1 MSDHELS
8 SLSDAELARIA
19 YGPASSDEQ
28 QSVAAARVL
37 AARNSTRVVSRDEA
51 ASSPGTDANPAPAL
65 PAGNS
70 AEDADRA
77 DDQTVDERTPLERPR
92 PTRSVRLRTAA
103 SISLAVGSVALLGGL
118 ALGSAAETAQSNL
131 QPDSLAVFD
140 RAATAGEVAAMER
153 LFGSR
158 SDADGRLLARMG
170 DVRAYGVLVTDTA
183 YFGAPTPGREVCV
196 VALTEG
202 ETYYPQSCM
211 PEAVFRERGMI
222 GSLPVSGARLPL
234 SAPGVLSFSWG
245 PRGGIELSDD
255 TELVFGPP
263 ESRFSDAEL
272 AEGVD
277 LPALR
282 TLELS
287 PTVQGIDDPQLADA
301 YLGPVQVGR
310 YGPTVVLATVTLVD
324 NDERRVCLYPVR
336 DAEPTGSFCASLAQF
351 RADGLTGE
359 FTQDSATISVTWQ
372 PDGDVSFTRQ
382 RAL

>member
-28 QSVAAARVL
+28 SQSVAAARVL
-37 AARNSTRVVSRDEA
+37 SARSSTYVASRQEESAQPPGADSLPVSE
-51 ASSPGTDANPAPAL
+51 PH
-65 PAGNS
+65 
-70 AEDADRA
+70 E
-77 DDQTVDERTPLERPR
+77 PR
-92 PTRSVRLRTAA
+92 RHPRSVRLRTAV
-103 SISLAVGSVALLGGL
+103 SITLALASVALLGGL
-118 ALGSAAETAQSNL
+118 ALGAAADRAQSAL

-140 RAATAGEVAAMER
+140 RAATAAEVAAMER

-183 YFGAPTPGREVCV
+183 YFGAPTAGREVCV
-196 VALTEG
+196 VALTDG
-202 ETYYPQSCM
+202 ETYYPQNCM
-211 PEAVFRERGMI
+211 PEAVFRQRGMI

-255 TELVFGPP
+255 TELVFGAP

-272 AEGVD
+272 AQGVD

-287 PTVQGIDDPQLADA
+287 PTVQGVDDGRLADA
-301 YLGPVQVGR
+301 EIGPVQIGR

-336 DAEPTGSFCASLAQF
+336 DTEPTASFCASLARF
-351 RADGLTGE
+351 RTDGLTGE
-359 FTQDSATISVTWQ
+359 FTQDAATISVTWQ
-372 PDGDVSFTRQ
+372 PDGDVSFTPQ
-382 RAL
+382 RTL